1 MGLRSLFSATM
12 VAGLLLI
19 GSVSPASADS
29 PPVTTP
35 GAPTGTRSAPA
46 GGASPEAAKAAAPS
60 CSYQRFCVSKDTYFN
75 GPTYRFTG
83 PNSNWALVSYANL
96 YNEDLAEL
104 ADRPALRAQDGRV
117 GGPFHGADGRI
128 VLGEQFSGRRRHRAR
143 VGDGLG
149 SDALISRGDRYR

>member
-29 PPVTTP
+29 PPVTTS

-46 GGASPEAAKAAAPS
+46 GGVSPEAAKAAAPS

-96 YNEDLAEL
+96 YNEDSSWSNRLSVPFSVYDNTNYGGGRTVCVNANWDVFY
-104 ADRPALRAQDGRV
+104 ATGANDRGSS
-117 GGPFHGADGRI
+117 HKADGR
-128 VLGEQFSGRRRHRAR
+128 SAC
-143 VGDGLG
+143 
-149 SDALISRGDRYR
+149 

>member
-19 GSVSPASADS
+19 GSVSPASADDS

-46 GGASPEAAKAAAPS
+46 PSASQRATS
-60 CSYQRFCVSKDTYFN
+60 TCSSQQFCVSKDTYFN

-96 YNEDLAEL
+96 YNEDSSWSNRLSVPFSVYDNTNYGGGRTVCVNANWDVFY
-104 ADRPALRAQDGRV
+104 ATGANDRGSS
-117 GGPFHGADGRI
+117 HKADGR
-128 VLGEQFSGRRRHRAR
+128 SAC
-143 VGDGLG
+143 
-149 SDALISRGDRYR
+149 

>member
-1 MGLRSLFSATM
+1 MRLRSLFSATM

-46 GGASPEAAKAAAPS
+46 PSASQRATS
-60 CSYQRFCVSKDTYFN
+60 TCSSQQFCVSKDTYFN

-96 YNEDLAEL
+96 YNEDSSWSNRRSVPFSVYNLTNYGGGRTVCVNANWDVFY
-104 ADRPALRAQDGRV
+104 ATGANDRGSS
-117 GGPFHGADGRI
+117 HKADGR
-128 VLGEQFSGRRRHRAR
+128 SAC
-143 VGDGLG
+143 
-149 SDALISRGDRYR
+149 